1 MGAIYKRELK
11 SYFTSPVAY
20 IFLGVVY
27 IFSGIFLFSLNLVY
41 AIVDIPMIIEQMF
54 YIVIYILPLITMRML
69 SEDRKNKTDQALLT
83 APVSTI
89 AIVLG
94 KYFAALTVYFISCL
108 IYIVY
113 AVVFS
118 LYSALMW
125 GTVFTSFLGLFLAG
139 AAIIAIGMFISGLTE
154 SLIVSALGSFGVS
167 IFLSLVSSVAYL
179 VNNEF
184 VSKLADSISFY
195 EKFSVFVQG
204 QLDLS
209 YILFFLSVIAL
220 FIYYSAHSI
229 DRRRYVA

>member
-229 DRRRYVA
+229 DQRRYVA